1 MKTLKLLFALSLL
14 PQISF
19 ATNPD
24 TVVVRIGSVIK
35 LMLVRASVDNKEGF
49 YILDTGTPDL
59 VLNRTYFDGE
69 LSPNVYSGI
78 NDEAL
83 AFQTRNVDLRIG
95 DFEVRVK
102 AIIIDFSAIESL
114 TAVPILGAIGNDAFK
129 DCEIVFDY
137 VFNNEFT
144 IYRLDENGNPLKRRA
159 LHQSPSQT
167 LPFLSKG
174 SMPSVLARIGG
185 QAVRLG
191 LDSGSGANL
200 VDKRGKSQ
208 FGCCLKDLGKKRLVG
223 FGSAVEMTPF
233 AEISGLTVG
242 EIHCKPM
249 QAFVRSLRQLNSDF
263 KGPDI
268 DGVMGYEFLSRYRT
282 AINFRKK
289 EVHIWDTDYVQ
300 QQLAASPADK

>member
-1 MKTLKLLFALSLL
+1 MKTSKLLFVLALF

-19 ATNPD
+19 ATDPD
-24 TVVVRIGSVIK
+24 TVVVRMSSVIK
-35 LMLVRASVDNKEGF
+35 LTLVQASVDKQEGF

-69 LSPNVYSGI
+69 LSEKVFYGI
-78 NDEAL
+78 NDEFL
-83 AFQTRNVDLRIG
+83 DIRTKYVDLRIG

-102 AIIIDFSAIESL
+102 AKIIDFSAIESL
-114 TAVPILGAIGNDAFK
+114 TGVPILGAIGNDAFK

-144 IYRLDENGNPLKRRA
+144 IYRLDENGNPLNRKA

-167 LPFLSKG
+167 LPFLNKG
-174 SMPSVLARIGG
+174 SMPSVLACIGG
-185 QAVRLG
+185 QSVRLG
-191 LDSGSGANL
+191 LDSGAGANL
-200 VDKRGKSQ
+200 VDKRKKSP
-208 FGCCLKDLGKKRLVG
+208 FGCCLKDLGKKRLRG
-223 FGSAVEMTPF
+223 FGAAVEMTPF
-233 AEISGLTVG
+233 AEISGLAVG

-249 QAFVRSLRQLNSDF
+249 QAFVTSLHQFNSDL

-268 DGVMGYEFLSRYRT
+268 DGIMGYEFLSRYRT

-289 EVHIWDTDYVQ
+289 EVYIWDTDYVQ
-300 QQLAASPADK
+300 QQLADAQAGK